1 MIKPLNH
8 DKNTNFIMKN
18 KRSKRVR
25 VWARVRFDVACCR
38 LNLDGK
44 KYKGEM
50 SDEQPHRAQLITH
63 NLLHNQNNVIFLFN
77 ADDKKLTN
85 LQQETD

>member
-1 MIKPLNH
+1 
-8 DKNTNFIMKN
+8 
-18 KRSKRVR
+18 
-25 VWARVRFDVACCR
+25 
-38 LNLDGK
+38 
-44 KYKGEM
+44 M

-63 NLLHNQNNVIFLFN
+63 NLLHNQDNVIFLFN

>member
-1 MIKPLNH
+1 
-8 DKNTNFIMKN
+8 MKN
-18 KRSKRVR
+18 KRSERVR
-25 VWARVRFDVACCR
+25 VWVRVTFDVACCR
-38 LNLDGK
+38 LYLDGK

-50 SDEQPHRAQLITH
+50 SDELPNRAQLVTH
-63 NLLHNQNNVIFLFN
+63 NLPHNQNNVIIFSFN